1 MCSMLLVACNLVPGT
16 NLDEDNYLNSSNG
29 AYQAQNKQLEH
40 DLSKVNI
47 HIINS
52 ELITQ
57 LKREQEVIT
66 TPLVSQEILKS
77 KPYQYKIGVADI
89 LAINVWE
96 HPELSTSATVQRSAT
111 FDGFRIQPDGTFN
124 FAYAPKQQAAGR
136 SISQIRTELTAELA
150 QYIERPQVDIK
161 VISFNSQKV
170 YVSGEVKNPGIY
182 AITDVPR
189 SIIDVISLAG
199 GLTSQAN
206 WRTVSFSRDNKTEII
221 RLDNFYRYG
230 DIAQNK
236 LLQHSDIIHIG
247 RNDEEKVFVLGDIQK
262 TGKVIIDRYGLSLA
276 EALTESGGIN
286 ENTANSNGIF
296 VLRNRKKDNKVLADV
311 FQLYAKNATAFILAD
326 QFQLQPNDII
336 YVTSAPIARWN
347 RLISQLIPTIEDLNT
362 IYDLRNNSNLF

>member
-1 MCSMLLVACNLVPGT
+1 MYSILLAACNLIPGT
-16 NLDEDNYLNSSNG
+16 NLDENNHVNSSNE
-29 AYQAQNKQLEH
+29 YYKIQNKQLKD

-52 ELITQ
+52 KLLTK
-57 LKREQEVIT
+57 LRHEQAKNA
-66 TPLVSQEILKS
+66 TPLTSQVLLNNT
-77 KPYQYKIGVADI
+77 PYQYKIGIADI

-96 HPELSTSATVQRSAT
+96 HPELSTSATVQRSAI

-124 FAYAPKQQAAGR
+124 FAYAPKQLAAGKT
-136 SISQIRTELTAELA
+136 ISQVRTELTSELA

-189 SIIDVISLAG
+189 SIIDAIGLAG
-199 GLTSQAN
+199 GLTPQAN
-206 WRTVSFSRDNKTEII
+206 WRTISFSRDNKTEII

-230 DIAQNK
+230 DITQNK
-236 LLQHSDIIHIG
+236 LLQHNDIIHVG
-247 RNDEEKVFVLGDIQK
+247 RSDEEKVFVLGDIQK

-296 VLRNRKKDNKVLADV
+296 VLRKRKQDDKVLADV

-336 YVTSAPIARWN
+336 YVTTAPIARWN
-347 RLISQLIPTIEDLNT
+347 RLISQLIPTIEDINT
-362 IYDLRNNSNLF
+362 IYELRNTSNLF

>member
-1 MCSMLLVACNLVPGT
+1 MLLVACHIVPGT
-16 NLDEDNYLNSSNG
+16 NFDEGNRLESSG
-29 AYQAQNKQLEH
+29 DDYKTQNKQLED

-52 ELITQ
+52 KLLAKLQQKQAVE
-57 LKREQEVIT
+57 R
-66 TPLVSQEILKS
+66 TPLPSNVMLNDA
-77 KPYQYKIGVADI
+77 PYQYKIGVADI

-96 HPELSTSATVQRSAT
+96 HPELSTSATVQRSAI

-124 FAYAPKQQAAGR
+124 FAYAPNQQAAGKT
-136 SISQIRTELTAELA
+136 ISEVRTELTAELA

-189 SIIDVISLAG
+189 SIIDVIGLAG
-199 GLTSQAN
+199 GLTPQAN
-206 WRTVSFSRDNKTEII
+206 WRTISFSRDNKTEII

-230 DIAQNK
+230 EIAQNK
-236 LLQHSDIIHIG
+236 LLKHSDIIHVG
-247 RNDEEKVFVLGDIQK
+247 RSDEEKVFVLGDIQK

-296 VLRNRKKDNKVLADV
+296 VLRKKPQDDKVLADV

-336 YVTSAPIARWN
+336 YVTAAPIARWN
-347 RLISQLIPTIEDLNT
+347 RLISQLIPTIEDINT
-362 IYDLRNNSNLF
+362 IYELRNTSNLF